1 MGKSEALVLGK
12 PEVLAFFGDQKET
25 AYALGL
31 TYQAID
37 RWGDTLSKHVSARV
51 IVAGIQHKGVHA
63 TRRQWPAFFKRVG
76 GPDDYV
82 YQPDS

>member
-1 MGKSEALVLGK
+1 MGKSEPLVLEK
-12 PEVLAFFGDQKET
+12 PEVLDFFGDQKET

-37 RWGDTLSKHVSARV
+37 RWGETLSVHVSATV
-51 IVAGIQHKGVHA
+51 VCAGIRHKGVHA

-76 GPDDYV
+76 GSDDYV
-82 YQPDS
+82 YEPPS